1 MEATRTSAWPPAFIP
16 IFTENSMTE
25 KSMVKADFVTSVILI
40 AMGIAILVLSIQMP
54 TMADRNQSV
63 YSAPG
68 VVPGFIGLMITI
80 LSFAMLLRSLKKKA
94 LAEFREGIIPKGSL
108 GQEST
113 KRILTTIVLCL
124 LYAFFLGKLW
134 FGIPTFAFIFVFIII
149 FEYDRKKPL
158 STQVKKL
165 LIAALIAVITTA
177 AVMLVFQKLFLV
189 NLP

>member
-1 MEATRTSAWPPAFIP
+1 
-16 IFTENSMTE
+16 MTE
-25 KSMVKADFVTSVILI
+25 KSMVKADLVTSVILV

-68 VVPGFIGLMITI
+68 VVPGFIGAMITI

-94 LAEFREGIIPKGSL
+94 LAEFREGALPKGSL
-108 GQEST
+108 STEST

-124 LYAFFLGKLW
+124 LYAFLLGKLW
-134 FGIPTFAFIFVFIII
+134 FGIPTFTFIFAFIVI
-149 FEYDRKKPL
+149 FEYDRKKPF
-158 STQVKKL
+158 STQIRKL
-165 LIAALIAVITTA
+165 LVAALIAALTTA

>member
-1 MEATRTSAWPPAFIP
+1 
-16 IFTENSMTE
+16 MTE

-68 VVPGFIGLMITI
+68 VVPGFIGAMITI
-80 LSFAMLLRSLKKKA
+80 LSFAMLVRSLKKRA
-94 LAEFREGIIPKGSL
+94 LAKFREGAMPKGSL
-108 GQEST
+108 STEST
-113 KRILTTIVLCL
+113 KRILITIVLCL
-124 LYAFFLGKLW
+124 LYAFLLGKLW
-134 FGIPTFAFIFVFIII
+134 FGIPTFGFIFAFIVI
-149 FEYDRKKPL
+149 FEYDRKKAF
-158 STQVKKL
+158 SSQIKKL
-165 LIAALIAVITTA
+165 LIAALIAVLTTA